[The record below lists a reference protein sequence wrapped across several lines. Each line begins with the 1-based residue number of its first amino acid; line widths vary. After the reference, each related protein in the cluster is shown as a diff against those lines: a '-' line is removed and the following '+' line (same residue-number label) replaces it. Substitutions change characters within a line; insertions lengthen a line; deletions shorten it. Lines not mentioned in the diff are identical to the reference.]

1 MASPPPKLFSPSN
14 KQECQAAVRKLSW
27 EKVISLDAEGVQLG
41 KHGPLTLLQI
51 GTLDGSVYLFDVMIN
66 ENKQDKKFFTE
77 TGLDTILTSTRIV
90 KVIQSCSGDSAAL
103 YHQFGIRLENVFD
116 TQVAHL
122 VIEEDKGRKLPTR
135 EKLVD
140 ICRLYSKNAEVY
152 EGKADVKL
160 EWSKIAGNYWAK
172 RPMTKEMIDYASG
185 DVTALI
191 PEVYETQKTCLENNN
206 CLDLFA
212 ERVQEEIELDIDPL
226 AKERRKERNFKIK
239 MEILDEMAKKY
250 RRQTDFASIRDE
262 DEIKTLNDSKVE
274 EMSGLPDVIQ
284 DLKRQSMTSF
294 LKSIEE
300 KLETPETFNP
310 DRGVM
315 YKLNDIGHCGSE
327 QLQKEATRI
336 KQEVIKVIIG
346 DVQTKYNAGTPL
358 ENISAPEYQ
367 ALRGLKPL
375 SVDSPRYQ
383 PTVVALHWKIAEKE
397 LTKAIDELKADPSY
411 NMTIP
416 ISKLRFFTNNPG
428 VPRNPKEL
436 AQVLLEKQESAIL
449 QRVPTKYTRNT
460 NTEELTDSE
469 RMVLGGLRLSSGNY
483 HPVVVALHWKIA
495 LQKLDKDLVSYRA
508 GNLRV
513 NDGLRNKLNFYMK
526 NRSVPSDIKQKAKE
540 FLQALPQSNRG
551 GGRRN

>member
-1 MASPPPKLFSPSN
+1 MASSPPNLFSPSN
-14 KQECQAAVRKLSW
+14 KQECQAAIRKLSR
-27 EKVISLDAEGVQLG
+27 EKVISLDAEGVHLG
-41 KHGPLTLLQI
+41 KDGPLTLLQI

-66 ENKQDKKFFTE
+66 ENEQDKMFFTE
-77 TGLDTILTSTRIV
+77 TGLNTILTSTRIV

-122 VIEEDKGRKLPTR
+122 VIEEDKGKKLPKR

-140 ICRLYSKNAEVY
+140 ICKLYSKNAEVY
-152 EGKADVKL
+152 EGKEDVKL

-191 PEVYETQKTCLENNN
+191 PEVYETQNRYLENNG

-226 AKERRKERNFKIK
+226 AKERRKERTIKIK
-239 MEILDEMAKKY
+239 MAILDEMAEKY
-250 RRQTDFASIRDE
+250 SRQTDFASITDE
-262 DEIKTLNDSKVE
+262 DEIKALNDTSVE
-274 EMSGLPDVIQ
+274 EMSGLPSVIQ
-284 DLKRQSMTSF
+284 DLKRQSMASF

-310 DRGVM
+310 DRGVT
-315 YKLNDIGHCGSE
+315 YKLNDIEHCGSE

-336 KQEVIKVIIG
+336 KQEVIKVITG
-346 DVQTKYNAGTPL
+346 DVQTKYNPDTPL
-358 ENISAPEYQ
+358 ENISSLEYQ
-367 ALRGLKPL
+367 IIRGLKPL
-375 SVDSPRYQ
+375 SGDSPRYQ
-383 PTVVALHWKIAEKE
+383 PTVIALHWKIAGKE
-397 LTKAIDELKADPSY
+397 LTDAIDKLNADPNY

-416 ISKLRFFTNNPG
+416 ISKLRFFTNNPD
-428 VPRNPKEL
+428 VPRNTKRL
-436 AQVLLEKQESAIL
+436 AQALLEKQESTIL
-449 QRVPTKYTRNT
+449 QRIPNKYTRNT
-460 NTEELTDSE
+460 KIEELTDSE
-469 RMVLGGLRLSSGNY
+469 RMVVGGLRLSSGNY
-483 HPVVVALHWKIA
+483 NPVVVALHWKIG
-495 LQKLDKDLVSYRA
+495 LQKLDKDLEDYRA

-513 NDGLRNKLNFYMK
+513 NDGLRRKLDFYMK
-526 NRSVPSDIKQKAKE
+526 NRAVPSDIKLRAKE

-551 GGRRN
+551 GGRRY